1 MFVYTGGM
9 LLLRIRGLLPSL
21 NPALKKIGQYV
32 LDHPQEVKLMRIKDL
47 AGECGVAEATITRFV
62 RTIGV
67 GSFQELKISLAAI
80 VPEFERAGKM
90 VYEEVSQGDSVSTI
104 RDKIFSTNSR
114 ALEDTRR
121 ILDTRE
127 IERAVAAIDRARHM
141 DVYAAGGSFVAAE
154 HARLRFYR
162 IGKRCHTYS
171 DPNQQSVSASL
182 LSAGDLAIG
191 ITNSGRTASTV
202 SALGRARDGGAATIC
217 ITSFDNTPITE
228 RADIVLFTST
238 QDSAFFQESMVSR
251 LAQMLVID
259 VLYASLAVKHFGP
272 SVERIERSADAL
284 RRMFL

>member
-1 MFVYTGGM
+1 MYNTAM

-21 NPALKKIGQYV
+21 NPALKKIAKYI
-32 LDHPQEVKLMRIKDL
+32 LEHPQEVKLMRIKEL
-47 AGECGVAEATITRFV
+47 AGECGVAEATISRFV
-62 RTIGV
+62 KTV
-67 GSFQELKISLAAI
+67 GLGNFQELKINLAALP
-80 VPEFERAGKM
+80 PEGDRSAKM
-90 VYEEVSQGDSVSTI
+90 VYEEVNESDPVSTI
-104 RDKIFSTNSR
+104 LDKIFAINSR

-121 ILDTRE
+121 ILDIHE
-127 IERAVAAIDRARHM
+127 IERAVAAFDHARHV
-141 DVYAAGGSFVAAE
+141 DIYAAGGSYVAAE

-171 DPNQQSVSASL
+171 DPNQQSVSSSL
-182 LSAGDLAIG
+182 LAAGDLAVG
-191 ITNSGRTASTV
+191 ITNSGRTISTV
-202 SALGRARDGGAATIC
+202 SALKQARSGGAATMC

-228 RADIVLFTST
+228 HSDIVLFTST

-259 VLYASLAVKHFGP
+259 ALYAALAVRHFST